1 MVVRVGD
8 SQGLGVLQE
17 ADQDGRHSSGNHVHH
32 HVRHKKP
39 HLQDE
44 KKGEGEGGA
53 GAMAKIALVERGW
66 QVRMVGVARTRHGEQ
81 ARWTDGTW

>member
-1 MVVRVGD
+1 MIVRVGD

-17 ADQDGRHSSGNHVHH
+17 ADQDGCHSSGNHVHH
-32 HVRHKKP
+32 HVRDEKP

-44 KKGEGEGGA
+44 KEGEREGGPGVVA
-53 GAMAKIALVERGW
+53 RIALVERGW
-66 QVRMVGVARTRHGEQ
+66 HVRMVVVARIRHGEQ

>member
-32 HVRHKKP
+32 HVRHEKP

-53 GAMAKIALVERGW
+53 RAMAKICARGK
-66 QVRMVGVARTRHGEQ
+66 RMASQDGGGCKNQTWGTGEV
-81 ARWTDGTW
+81 D